1 VTPRRDAEHY
11 PLSCV
16 YSPTWTI
23 GPARRGS
30 MMLTSALWVGGEIC
44 LGVSLTM
51 FVGAM
56 IAIFGDRIRMGSH
69 RQSGHVAA
77 PPSLPNTGAFR
88 LPTLDPPQLGHSRIG
103 ERARLVRAESA
114 PAPRL
119 SPAMA
124 DNFSRKGLARADIGR
139 KAA

>member
-1 VTPRRDAEHY
+1 
-11 PLSCV
+11 
-16 YSPTWTI
+16 
-23 GPARRGS
+23 
-30 MMLTSALWVGGEIC
+30 MMLASALWVSGEIF

-69 RQSGHVAA
+69 GQLGHVAA

-88 LPTLDPPQLGHSRIG
+88 LPTLDQPQIGHSRIV
-103 ERARLVRAESA
+103 ERARLVGAERVL
-114 PAPRL
+114 APRL
-119 SPAMA
+119 GPAMA
-124 DNFSRKGLARADIGR
+124 DDFSRKGLARADIGR

>member
-1 VTPRRDAEHY
+1 
-11 PLSCV
+11 
-16 YSPTWTI
+16 
-23 GPARRGS
+23 
-30 MMLTSALWVGGEIC
+30 MMLTSALWVGGEMF

-69 RQSGHVAA
+69 GRSGHGAA
-77 PPSLPNTGAFR
+77 PRSLPNTGAFR
-88 LPTLDPPQLGHSRIG
+88 LPTLDSPQLGHSRIV

-114 PAPRL
+114 PALRL
-119 SPAMA
+119 GPAMA
-124 DNFSRKGLARADIGR
+124 DEFGRKGLARAGIGR